1 MALFEKQ
8 YHIHYHYYNNNEVVK
23 LLEEQAVQ
31 IQFIMA
37 TLKDFQDQLAVITTA
52 TDGISDSTL
61 NISEDLKRLAD
72 AITKGGI
79 DAVSETE
86 LLAVLTASATK
97 LSEAAAKLKEVADI
111 NPEPIVVPPVEPG

>member
-1 MALFEKQ
+1 MALFEK
-8 YHIHYHYYNNNEVVK
+8 HIHIHVDGVFKVVR

-31 IQFIMA
+31 IQTIMA
-37 TLKDFQDQLAVITTA
+37 TFQDFQDQLTVIATA
-52 TDGISDSTL
+52 TTGISDSTL
-61 NISEDLKRLAD
+61 NISEDLKRLAET
-72 AITKGGI
+72 ITNGGI

-111 NPEPIVVPPVEPG
+111 NPEPTPEPPIEG